1 MEFKNKFLP
10 TYYSSHSVMT
20 LPWCIIVDHVLIFY
34 IAIKLFV
41 TLIPAM
47 EIKVCQQNEER
58 ACTCVLSPVWC
69 FAGPWIIAHQA
80 LLSIEFSRQE
90 YCSGLPFPN
99 SRGTSPPRD
108 WTCISCIGKWI
119 LYCCAKSKP
128 ISPVLAI
135 TRSQLPSLDLAKIK
149 GRQEVR
155 KLYSEKKEKASQRLE
170 VAGIME
176 NATFPPPPSS
186 KQGEK
191 HKIWQ
196 LLTKSWMFWARCCRS
211 CDLAS
216 WVPRWAFY
224 SHRPSRLGLLVYSFS
239 HCCNKHALRAGCF
252 LFFFFSY
259 FPLSTFISFL
269 QSTNIYG
276 APSIWMT
283 LCQAMST

>member
-1 MEFKNKFLP
+1 MLCDKIIIKTVKIKFSQRFDYQSSWIFSMEFKNKFLP

-155 KLYSEKKEKASQRLE
+155 KLYSEKKREGFTKIGGCWNNGKCHLSPAPELKARGKTLNL
-170 VAGIME
+170 A
-176 NATFPPPPSS
+176 ATD
-186 KQGEK
+186 QV
-191 HKIWQ
+191 
-196 LLTKSWMFWARCCRS
+196 LN
-211 CDLAS
+211 
-216 WVPRWAFY
+216 V
-224 SHRPSRLGLLVYSFS
+224 
-239 HCCNKHALRAGCF
+239 
-252 LFFFFSY
+252 
-259 FPLSTFISFL
+259 LSTLLQKLWFGFL
-269 QSTNIYG
+269 GS
-276 APSIWMT
+276 
-283 LCQAMST
+283 